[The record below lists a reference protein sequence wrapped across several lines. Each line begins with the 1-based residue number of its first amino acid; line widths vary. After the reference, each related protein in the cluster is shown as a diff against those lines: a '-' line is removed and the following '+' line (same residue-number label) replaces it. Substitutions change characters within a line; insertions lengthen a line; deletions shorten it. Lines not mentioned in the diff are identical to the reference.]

1 MENKKNKLD
10 KKSISIIVIVAIFL
24 VIIMAITFAYFG
36 NFFVN
41 LGNMLNVN
49 LSAGELSN
57 AYLNAT
63 NTSFSIDIDPENMS
77 EDNAGNFVITNESS
91 LTVSLDAGTTSF
103 GVKCTYDIM
112 FEYDSTSSIYGK
124 EPTPVSDG
132 ATKEFTLQAS
142 GPTTFSNFFKEET
155 NFAYNVNWS
164 SNPYRRTIASN
175 VAIIN
180 TSSNN
185 PTVQTWTF
193 TNKFYNLNLDQT
205 ALANKKFKGRFYV
218 DNTHCETTQS
228 ANDSETLYALVQN
241 KYNEGNTFVK
251 LYDGEGSDT
260 YANPVYYYNGAVQDN
275 NVYFADLCW
284 KMVRTTDT
292 GGVKLIYN
300 GAPKKVYESSFPIEE
315 SQYLNLS
322 NDANYPYTFDS
333 TNKTWTSTNKTDST
347 TGTITFTV
355 AEAGDYFLSYTVSS
369 QKYSDKAI
377 FYKDD
382 TALGTYSG
390 EKNGTITLGG
400 LTTSNVIKVEY
411 TKNASSASGN
421 DNVVFSLDKATGNSY
436 LTCNNTGTNSQIGT
450 RAFNNSYN
458 SPAYV
463 GYMYNTV
470 YTWSKKSSSKLSNI
484 VFGNSFTYS
493 GGTYT
498 LTDTMTVATWSSG
511 YNTINNNHYTCFT
524 TGNTCSSLY
533 YVHYTTS
540 STAYYI
546 TLTGGK
552 SVSDALNEMLY
563 ADDVNKTDSAIKTY
577 IETWYENN
585 MTAYTSY
592 LEDTTYCNDRS
603 ILNLNGWNPNGGSTT
618 DSSSYLQ
625 FKNYNPNYSLVCG
638 SVTDQF
644 RVGNTKAPLKYPVG
658 LLTAPEVWLAYK
670 DASYSTY
677 YLNTGG
683 WYWLGSPKYFI
694 ISNAYG
700 RQVGNL
706 GAMSHGTPNET
717 VGARPSVSLKPGTGY
732 ISGDGSYTSPFWIE

>member
-1 MENKKNKLD
+1 MGSKTVPSKTTKSYNLYLWIDENEGGLEQNITMNKLFEGY
-10 KKSISIIVIVAIFL
+10 IVL
-24 VIIMAITFAYFG
+24 G
-36 NFFVN
+36 SGS
-41 LGNMLNVN
+41 LGNLTS
-49 LSAGELSN
+49 L
-57 AYLNAT
+57 Y
-63 NTSFSIDIDPENMS
+63 NTI
-77 EDNAGNFVITNESS
+77 
-91 LTVSLDAGTTSF
+91 
-103 GVKCTYDIM
+103 
-112 FEYDSTSSIYGK
+112 
-124 EPTPVSDG
+124 
-132 ATKEFTLQAS
+132 
-142 GPTTFSNFFKEET
+142 
-155 NFAYNVNWS
+155 
-164 SNPYRRTIASN
+164 
-175 VAIIN
+175 
-180 TSSNN
+180 
-185 PTVQTWTF
+185 
-193 TNKFYNLNLDQT
+193 
-205 ALANKKFKGRFYV
+205 
-218 DNTHCETTQS
+218 
-228 ANDSETLYALVQN
+228 QN

-260 YANPVYYYNGAVQDN
+260 YANPVYYYNGAVEDN
-275 NVYFADLCW
+275 NVLFANFCW

-300 GAPKKVYESSFPIEE
+300 GTQKTVIESTPIEE

-322 NDANYPYTFDS
+322 NDTNYPYTFDS
-333 TNKTWTSTNKTDST
+333 TNKTWTSTNKTNSA

-355 AEAGDYFLSYTVSS
+355 AEAGDYILSYTVSS
-369 QKYSDKAI
+369 EKKYDKAI

-382 TALGTYSG
+382 TVLGTYSG
-390 EKNGTITLGG
+390 SVNGTINLDG

-411 TKNASSASGN
+411 TKDRSSASGS
-421 DNVVFSLDKATGNSY
+421 DNVVFSLGKATGNSY
-436 LTCNNTGTNSQIGT
+436 LTCNNTGTDSKIGT
-450 RAFNNSYN
+450 SAFNSSSN

-470 YTWSKKSSSKLSNI
+470 YTRSSKSSSELSNI

-493 GGTYT
+493 DGTYT

-533 YVHYTTS
+533 YVYYTTS
-540 STAYYI
+540 SYAYYI
-546 TLTGGK
+546 TLMGGK

-563 ADDVNKTDSAIKTY
+563 ADDVNKTDSAMKTY

-603 ILNLNGWNPNGGSTT
+603 ILNLNGWNPNGGST
-618 DSSSYLQ
+618 SNNLL

-677 YLNTGG
+677 YLNTGNL
-683 WYWLGSPKYFI
+683 YWLGSP
-694 ISNAYG
+694 SNFNYDLASGRDVDSSGSMGRYG
-700 RQVGNL
+700 VYYSYGVRL
-706 GAMSHGTPNET
+706 A
-717 VGARPSVSLKPGTGY
+717 VSLKPGTGY
-732 ISGDGSYTSPFWIE
+732 ISGDGTYTSPFLIE

>member
-1 MENKKNKLD
+1 MKNRN
-10 KKSISIIVIVAIFL
+10 IILSVIVLLLILCTGISVSYAFFKISKSTQDPN
-24 VIIMAITFAYFG
+24 IT
-36 NFFVN
+36 VN
-41 LGNMLNVN
+41 IDNVPACVS
-49 LSAGELSN
+49 LQM
-57 AYLNAT
+57 T
-63 NTSFSIDIDPENMS
+63 NTNIVS
-77 EDNAGNFVITNESS
+77 ITNEYAVPITDAKALSS
-91 LTVSLDAGTTSF
+91 DVYKTSF
-103 GVKCTYDIM
+103 DVINNC
-112 FEYDSTSSIYGK
+112 DSSKDLTILLAPTNSS
-124 EPTPVSDG
+124 TMPVS
-132 ATKEFTLQAS
+132 
-142 GPTTFSNFFKEET
+142 
-155 NFAYNVNWS
+155 
-164 SNPYRRTIASN
+164 
-175 VAIIN
+175 
-180 TSSNN
+180 
-185 PTVQTWTF
+185 
-193 TNKFYNLNLDQT
+193 
-205 ALANKKFKGRFYV
+205 ALK
-218 DNTHCETTQS
+218 
-228 ANDSETLYALVQN
+228 YALVEQSEVPSSGTLISDKLGLNNGTKLELKQKYNQDISIGYSVGNKTVPAKTTKSYNLYLWIDENEGGLGQN
-241 KYNEGNTFVK
+241 ITMNKLFEGYIVLGSGSLGTPPTPLYDTIQAKYNEGNTFVK

-260 YANPVYYYNGAVQDN
+260 YTNSVYYYNGAVEDN
-275 NVYFADLCW
+275 NVLFANFCW

-300 GAPKKVYESSFPIEE
+300 GTPKTIYESVNPLEE

-333 TNKTWTSTNKTDST
+333 TNKTWTSTNKTNSA

-355 AEAGDYFLSYTVSS
+355 AEAGDYILSYTVSS
-369 QKYSDKAI
+369 EKNYDKAI
-377 FYKDD
+377 FYKDG
-382 TALGTYSG
+382 TKLGTYSG
-390 EKNGTITLGG
+390 SVSGTINLDG

-411 TKNASSASGN
+411 TKDSSAASGS
-421 DNVVFSLDKATGNSY
+421 DNVVFSLGKPSGNSY
-436 LTCNNTGTNSQIGT
+436 LTCNNTGTDSQIGT
-450 RAFNNSYN
+450 SKFNSSYT

-470 YTWSKKSSSKLSNI
+470 YTYSSKSMSSLSNI

-524 TGNTCSSLY
+524 TGTTCPSLY
-533 YVHYTTS
+533 YVYYTNS

-552 SVSDALNEMLY
+552 SVGDALNEMLF

-603 ILNLNGWNPNGGSTT
+603 ILNLNSWNPNGG
-618 DSSSYLQ
+618 DVRSYLQ
-625 FKNYNPNYSLVCG
+625 FKNYNTNYSLVCG

-677 YLNTGG
+677 YLNTGNL
-683 WYWLGSPKYFI
+683 YWLGSPYDFDYYSAVGRSVDSSGLM
-694 ISNAYG
+694 SNYYVNDSG
-700 RQVGNL
+700 
-706 GAMSHGTPNET
+706 
-717 VGARPSVSLKPGTGY
+717 GARLAVSLKPGTEY
-732 ISGDGSYTSPFWIE
+732 ISGDGTYTSPFLIE

>member
-10 KKSISIIVIVAIFL
+10 KKSISIIIIVAIFL

-91 LTVSLDAGTTSF
+91 LNVFLDAGTTSF

-155 NFAYNVNWS
+155 NFAYDSNWS

-175 VAIIN
+175 VEIIN

-185 PTVQTWTF
+185 PIVQTWIF
-193 TNKFYNLNLDQT
+193 TNKFYNLDLDQT

-218 DNTHCETTQS
+218 DNTHCETTQI

-251 LYDGEGSDT
+251 LYDGEGSDS

-300 GAPKKVYESSFPIEE
+300 GTPKTITKPIPIEE
-315 SQYLNLS
+315 SQYLNVS

-333 TNKTWTSTNKTDST
+333 TNKTWTSTNKTNSA

-369 QKYSDKAI
+369 EANWDKAI
-377 FYKDD
+377 FYKDG
-382 TALGTYSG
+382 TTLGTYSG
-390 EKNGTITLGG
+390 EASGSITLDG

-411 TKNASSASGN
+411 TKDSSGAIGS
-421 DNVVFSLDKATGNSY
+421 DNVVFSLDKPSGNSY
-436 LTCNNTGTNSQIGT
+436 LTCNNTGTDSQIGT
-450 RAFNNSYN
+450 SSFNGSYD
-458 SPAYV
+458 SLAYV
-463 GYMYNTV
+463 GYMYNTE
-470 YTWSKKSSSKLSNI
+470 YTSSSKTRSQLSNI

-498 LTDTMTVATWSSG
+498 LADTMTVATWSSG

-524 TGNTCSSLY
+524 TGTTCPSLY
-533 YVHYTTS
+533 YVHYADS
-540 STAYYI
+540 SNAYYI

-563 ADDVNKTDSAIKTY
+563 VGDVNKTNSIIKTY

-585 MTAYTSY
+585 MTAYTSS

-603 ILNLNGWNPNGGSTT
+603 IINLNGWNPNGGSTT
-618 DSSSYLQ
+618 GYLQ
-625 FKNYNPNYSLVCG
+625 FKNYNDNYSLVCG

-658 LLTAPEVWLAYK
+658 LLTAPEVLLAYK
-670 DASYSTY
+670 DANYSTY
-677 YLNTGG
+677 YLNTEQI
-683 WYWLGSPKYFI
+683 YWLGSPSYFI
-694 ISNAYG
+694 NKNSNAYV
-700 RQVGNL
+700 RLVSSSGNL
-706 GAMSHGTPNET
+706 SNNYVNDSIG
-717 VGARPSVSLKPGTGY
+717 VRPSVSLKPGTEY
-732 ISGDGSYTSPFWIE
+732 ISGNGSYTSPFLIE